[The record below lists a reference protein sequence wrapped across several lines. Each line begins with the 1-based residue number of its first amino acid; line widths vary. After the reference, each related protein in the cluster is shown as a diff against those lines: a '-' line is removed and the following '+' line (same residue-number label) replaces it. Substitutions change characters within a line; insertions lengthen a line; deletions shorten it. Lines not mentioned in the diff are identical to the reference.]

1 MIIPTAVIATE
12 WPAYR
17 DLDWAAAHARMR
29 HPLIIDG
36 RRLLPY
42 AALRSMGYQVER
54 IGDGVDGD
62 WESTSGA

>member
-1 MIIPTAVIATE
+1 MIATE

-17 DLDWAAAHARMR
+17 DLDCTAPNETMR
-29 HPLIIDG
+29 RPLMIGG

-42 AALRSMGYQVER
+42 TQLRSMGYAVEQ

-62 WESTSGA
+62 WESVSRG